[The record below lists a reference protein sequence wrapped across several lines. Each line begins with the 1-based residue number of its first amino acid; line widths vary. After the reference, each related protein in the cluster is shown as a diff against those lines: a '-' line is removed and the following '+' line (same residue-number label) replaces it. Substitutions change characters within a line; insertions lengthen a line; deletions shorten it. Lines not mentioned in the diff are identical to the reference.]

1 LLRVVWLRFGGG
13 FGLHLEV
20 YVLKIEELQNLRI
33 NPGVA
38 REAYAH
44 AEKRLADTLEAKKT
58 FEQKAFFLFN
68 AYVAASLAAFGVV
81 GALYRGG
88 ADSNMYAF
96 LLCGVILVIGA
107 GLFLSALLDSDY
119 GAMGSD
125 PALWLKKG
133 TIDGEDSVLPLML
146 AYITHHHKNRIQKS
160 SESND
165 KKSKLIRLGLFAGL
179 VATVVLALLVAF

>member
-1 LLRVVWLRFGGG
+1 
-13 FGLHLEV
+13 LEIN
-20 YVLKIEELQNLRI
+20 VLKIEELQNLRI

-44 AEKRLADTLEAKKT
+44 AEKRLADALETKKT

-68 AYVAASLAAFGVV
+68 AYVAAALAAFGVV

-88 ADSNMYAF
+88 IGGSNMYAF
-96 LLCGVILVIGA
+96 LLCGATLLIGA
-107 GLFLSALLDSDY
+107 GLFLSALLDSEY

-125 PALWLKKG
+125 PDLWLNKG

-146 AYITHHHKNRIQKS
+146 AYITHHHKTRIQKS
-160 SESND
+160 IESNN
-165 KKSKLIRLGLFAGL
+165 KKASLIRCGLFVGL
-179 VATVVLALLVAF
+179 VAAVLLALFVAL